1 MEVCINILILK
12 IFKLMIRGL
21 HLILISSILILSCE
35 KDDICIEGSDNTN
48 RITIGFLDDETKN
61 PTGISLV
68 NLKSIGNDSIIHE
81 TFSGQSIKLP
91 LKVNSTKTQ
100 FLLDNNDLIDT
111 LTIYHQSIH
120 QYLNRSCGYK
130 SNFIINSQTEITKQT
145 GWIREIS
152 VIKDSIFN
160 EEETNIFIHY

>member
-1 MEVCINILILK
+1 MK
-12 IFKLMIRGL
+12 IFKLMIKGL
-21 HLILISSILILSCE
+21 HLILISLILILSCE

>member
-1 MEVCINILILK
+1 
-12 IFKLMIRGL
+12 MIRGL
-21 HLILISSILILSCE
+21 HTILLSFILILSCE
-35 KDDICIEGSDNTN
+35 KDDICIEGSENTN
-48 RITIGFLDDETKN
+48 RITVGFLDNQTKN
-61 PTGISLV
+61 PIGISLV
-68 NLKSIGNDSIIHE
+68 NLKSIDNDSVIND

-100 FLLDNNDLIDT
+100 YLLNNNDLTDT
-111 LTIYHQSIH
+111 LTIYHQPVH

>member
-1 MEVCINILILK
+1 
-12 IFKLMIRGL
+12 MIRGL
-21 HLILISSILILSCE
+21 HLILISLILILSCE

-48 RITIGFLDDETKN
+48 RITIGFLDDKTKN

-81 TFSGQSIKLP
+81 TFSGQSIQIT
-91 LKVNSTKTQ
+91 LKVNSNKTQ

>member
-1 MEVCINILILK
+1 
-12 IFKLMIRGL
+12 MIKGL
-21 HLILISSILILSCE
+21 HLILISLILILSCE

-48 RITIGFLDDETKN
+48 RITIGFLDDKTKN

-91 LKVNSTKTQ
+91 LKVNSNKTQ

-160 EEETNIFIHY
+160 EEQTNIFIHY

>member
-1 MEVCINILILK
+1 MK
-12 IFKLMIRGL
+12 IFKLMIKGL
-21 HLILISSILILSCE
+21 HLILISLILILSCE

-48 RITIGFLDDETKN
+48 RITIGFLDDKTKN

-111 LTIYHQSIH
+111 LTIYHQSVH

-152 VIKDSIFN
+152 VIKGSIFN
-160 EEETNIFIHY
+160 EEQTNIFIHY

>member
-1 MEVCINILILK
+1 
-12 IFKLMIRGL
+12 MIKGL
-21 HLILISSILILSCE
+21 HLILISLILILSCE

-48 RITIGFLDDETKN
+48 RITIGFLDDKTKN

-68 NLKSIGNDSIIHE
+68 NLKSIGNDSNIHE

-91 LKVNSTKTQ
+91 LKVNSNKTQ

-160 EEETNIFIHY
+160 EEQTNIFIHY

>member
-1 MEVCINILILK
+1 
-12 IFKLMIRGL
+12 MIRGL
-21 HLILISSILILSCE
+21 HLILISLILILSCE
-35 KDDICIEGSDNTN
+35 KDDICIEGSENTN
-48 RITIGFLDDETKN
+48 RITIGFLDYETKN

-91 LKVNSTKTQ
+91 LKVSSTKTQ
-100 FLLDNNDLIDT
+100 FLLDSNDLIDT

-160 EEETNIFIHY
+160 EEQTNIFIHY

>member
-1 MEVCINILILK
+1 
-12 IFKLMIRGL
+12 MIRGL
-21 HLILISSILILSCE
+21 HLILISLILILSCE
-35 KDDICIEGSDNTN
+35 KDDICIEGSENTN
-48 RITIGFLDDETKN
+48 RVTIGFLDDETKN

-68 NLKSIGNDSIIHE
+68 NLKSIGNDSIIYD

-160 EEETNIFIHY
+160 LSLIHI

>member
-1 MEVCINILILK
+1 MK
-12 IFKLMIRGL
+12 IFKLMIKGL
-21 HLILISSILILSCE
+21 HLILISLILILSCE

-48 RITIGFLDDETKN
+48 RISIGFLDDKTKN

-160 EEETNIFIHY
+160 EEQTNIFIHY

>member
-1 MEVCINILILK
+1 
-12 IFKLMIRGL
+12 MIKGL
-21 HLILISSILILSCE
+21 HLILISLILILSCE
-35 KDDICIEGSDNTN
+35 KEDICIEVTDNTN

-100 FLLDNNDLIDT
+100 FLFDNNDLIDT

>member
-1 MEVCINILILK
+1 
-12 IFKLMIRGL
+12 MIKGL
-21 HLILISSILILSCE
+21 HLILISLILILSCE

-48 RITIGFLDDETKN
+48 RITIGFLDDKTKN

-81 TFSGQSIKLP
+81 TFSGESIKLP
-91 LKVNSTKTQ
+91 LKVNSNKTQ

-160 EEETNIFIHY
+160 EEQTNIFIHY

>member
-1 MEVCINILILK
+1 
-12 IFKLMIRGL
+12 MIKGL
-21 HLILISSILILSCE
+21 HLILISLILILSCE

-48 RITIGFLDDETKN
+48 RITIGFLDDKTKN

-91 LKVNSTKTQ
+91 LKVNSNKTQ

-152 VIKDSIFN
+152 VVKDSIFN
-160 EEETNIFIHY
+160 EEQTNIFIHY

>member
-1 MEVCINILILK
+1 
-12 IFKLMIRGL
+12 MIRGL
-21 HLILISSILILSCE
+21 HLILISLILILSCE
-35 KDDICIEGSDNTN
+35 KDDICIEGSENTN

-61 PTGISLV
+61 PTTISLV
-68 NLKSIGNDSIIHE
+68 NLKSIRNDSIIHE
-81 TFSGQSIKLP
+81 SFSGQTIKLP

>member
-1 MEVCINILILK
+1 MK
-12 IFKLMIRGL
+12 IFKLMIKGL
-21 HLILISSILILSCE
+21 HLILISLILILSCE

-48 RITIGFLDDETKN
+48 RITIGFLDDKTKN

-68 NLKSIGNDSIIHE
+68 NLKSIGNDSIIHK

-91 LKVNSTKTQ
+91 LKVSSTKTQ

-160 EEETNIFIHY
+160 EEQTNIFIHY

>member
-1 MEVCINILILK
+1 
-12 IFKLMIRGL
+12 MIRGL

-48 RITIGFLDDETKN
+48 RISIGFLDDETKN

-91 LKVNSTKTQ
+91 LKVSSTKTQ

>member
-1 MEVCINILILK
+1 
-12 IFKLMIRGL
+12 MIKGL
-21 HLILISSILILSCE
+21 HLILISLILILSCE

-48 RITIGFLDDETKN
+48 RITIGFLDDKTKN

-100 FLLDNNDLIDT
+100 FLFDNNDLIDT

-160 EEETNIFIHY
+160 EEQTNIFIHY

>member
-1 MEVCINILILK
+1 M
-12 IFKLMIRGL
+12 F
-21 HLILISSILILSCE
+21 S
-35 KDDICIEGSDNTN
+35 
-48 RITIGFLDDETKN
+48 GF
-61 PTGISLV
+61 V
-68 NLKSIGNDSIIHE
+68 NLKSIGNDSIIYD

-145 GWIREIS
+145 GWIRKIS

>member
-1 MEVCINILILK
+1 MK
-12 IFKLMIRGL
+12 IFKLMIKGL
-21 HLILISSILILSCE
+21 HLILISLILILSCE

-91 LKVNSTKTQ
+91 LKVNSNKTQ

-160 EEETNIFIHY
+160 EEQTNILIHY

>member
-1 MEVCINILILK
+1 
-12 IFKLMIRGL
+12 MIRGL
-21 HLILISSILILSCE
+21 HLILISLILILSCE
-35 KDDICIEGSDNTN
+35 KDDICIEGSENTN
-48 RITIGFLDDETKN
+48 RITIGFLDYETKN

-91 LKVNSTKTQ
+91 LKVSSTKTQ
-100 FLLDNNDLIDT
+100 FLLDSNDLIDT

-130 SNFIINSQTEITKQT
+130 SNFIINSQTEITKKT

>member
-1 MEVCINILILK
+1 
-12 IFKLMIRGL
+12 MIRGL
-21 HLILISSILILSCE
+21 HLILISLILILSCE
-35 KDDICIEGSDNTN
+35 KDDICIEGSDNTK
-48 RITIGFLDDETKN
+48 RITIGFLDYETKN

-91 LKVNSTKTQ
+91 LKVSSTKTQ

>member
-1 MEVCINILILK
+1 
-12 IFKLMIRGL
+12 MIKGL
-21 HLILISSILILSCE
+21 HLILISLILILSCE

-48 RITIGFLDDETKN
+48 RITKGFLDDKTKN

-160 EEETNIFIHY
+160 EEQTNIFIHY

>member
-1 MEVCINILILK
+1 
-12 IFKLMIRGL
+12 MIRGL
-21 HLILISSILILSCE
+21 HLILISLILILSCE
-35 KDDICIEGSDNTN
+35 KDDICIEGSENTN
-48 RITIGFLDDETKN
+48 RITIGFLDYETKN
-61 PTGISLV
+61 RTGISLV

-81 TFSGQSIKLP
+81 TYSGQSIKLP
-91 LKVNSTKTQ
+91 LTVNSTKTQ

>member
-1 MEVCINILILK
+1 
-12 IFKLMIRGL
+12 MIRGL
-21 HLILISSILILSCE
+21 HLILISLILILSCE
-35 KDDICIEGSDNTN
+35 KDDICIEGSENTN
-48 RITIGFLDDETKN
+48 RITIGFLDNETKN

-81 TFSGQSIKLP
+81 RFSEDILKLP
-91 LKVNSTKTQ
+91 LKVNSNKTE
-100 FLLDNNDLIDT
+100 FLLDNEETIDT
-111 LTIYHQSIH
+111 LIIYHKTIH

-160 EEETNIFIHY
+160 EEKTNIFIHY